1 MASVLG
7 VTCPPAGA
15 LASFMSWAWEESNAR
30 DFHDELEERLRRIER
45 EKVDEVYF
53 NSDEFIS
60 LFAQATET
68 ASKTAS
74 DLKRQALAKALV
86 NSLVTP
92 TSELPGKQALLRV
105 LSQMSDEE
113 MIALSALYKNV
124 REGDSEITL
133 FDLKNTIEAE
143 WSHEDIAVAYE
154 GLTQL
159 GLALTRDFDHELW
172 KISTLGNRLIKWCS
186 GELYYHE
193 V

>member
-1 MASVLG
+1 
-7 VTCPPAGA
+7 
-15 LASFMSWAWEESNAR
+15 MSWAWEESNAR

-133 FDLKNTIEAE
+133 FDLKI
-143 WSHEDIAVAYE
+143 
-154 GLTQL
+154 
-159 GLALTRDFDHELW
+159 R
-172 KISTLGNRLIKWCS
+172 
-186 GELYYHE
+186 
-193 V
+193 